1 MNAMTAMRQYQQ
13 VGLQAQVFE
22 ASPHQLIQMLMQGA
36 LDRLAKAQGAL
47 ERGWLPEKGELI
59 GKAVSIIA
67 GLKDVLDFEQGGE
80 LATNLDRLYDYMIRR
95 LSEAN
100 RNNDPVILEEVSCLI
115 REIKSGW
122 DAIAP

>member
-1 MNAMTAMRQYQQ
+1 
-13 VGLQAQVFE
+13 
-22 ASPHQLIQMLMQGA
+22 MQGA

-47 ERGWLPEKGELI
+47 ERGWLSEKGELI

-67 GLKDVLDFEQGGE
+67 GLKDVLDFEQGGDI
-80 LATNLDRLYDYMIRR
+80 ATNLDRLYDYMIRR

-100 RNNDPVILEEVSCLI
+100 RNNDPVILEEVSGLI